1 MDVGE
6 LPRLHQLAPLD
17 VGQLPCLRHFH
28 FPRHLAPPVDAGD
41 LLRQHWLRQHLL
53 RQHLLRQQLLRQ
65 LLV

>member
-41 LLRQHWLRQHLL
+41 LLRQ
-53 RQHLLRQQLLRQ
+53 QLLRQ